1 MVSFDKVETALETA
15 KGIAF
20 DTCHKIYVLM
30 DEDQVELM
38 REYEYDEIRS
48 IADISKESMLELL
61 KDWYASS
68 CSLRFIQSVRTTSPD
83 DEDSGYDDLISQFEE
98 IDEDGM
104 YQTKALDRKVEGIW
118 LFEKINKQA
127 KQIKKKLAT
136 LFD

>member
-30 DEDQVELM
+30 DENQVELM
-38 REYEYDEIRS
+38 RKYEYDEIRS

-104 YQTKALDRKVEGIW
+104 Y
-118 LFEKINKQA
+118 
-127 KQIKKKLAT
+127 
-136 LFD
+136 

>member
-15 KGIAF
+15 KGIAW

-38 REYEYDEIRS
+38 RKYEYDKVHS
-48 IADISKESMLELL
+48 IVDISKESMLELL

-68 CSLRFIQSVRTTSPD
+68 CSLRFIQSIRTTSPD
-83 DEDSGYDDLISQFEE
+83 DEDGGYDNLISQFDE

-104 YQTKALDRKVEGIW
+104 Y
-118 LFEKINKQA
+118 
-127 KQIKKKLAT
+127 
-136 LFD
+136 

>member
-38 REYEYDEIRS
+38 RKYEYDEIRS

-68 CSLRFIQSVRTTSPD
+68 CSLRFIHSVRTTSPD

-104 YQTKALDRKVEGIW
+104 Y
-118 LFEKINKQA
+118 
-127 KQIKKKLAT
+127 
-136 LFD
+136 

>member
-1 MVSFDKVETALETA
+1 MVSFDKVETALKTA

-38 REYEYDEIRS
+38 RKYEYDEIRS

-104 YQTKALDRKVEGIW
+104 Y
-118 LFEKINKQA
+118 
-127 KQIKKKLAT
+127 
-136 LFD
+136 

>member
-38 REYEYDEIRS
+38 RKYEYEEIRS

-83 DEDSGYDDLISQFEE
+83 EDVDGFEDLISQFEE

-104 YQTKALDRKVEGIW
+104 Y
-118 LFEKINKQA
+118 
-127 KQIKKKLAT
+127 
-136 LFD
+136 

>member
-38 REYEYDEIRS
+38 RKYEYDEIRS

-83 DEDSGYDDLISQFEE
+83 DEDSGYDDLINQFEE

-104 YQTKALDRKVEGIW
+104 Y
-118 LFEKINKQA
+118 
-127 KQIKKKLAT
+127 
-136 LFD
+136 

>member
-38 REYEYDEIRS
+38 RKYEYDEIRS

-68 CSLRFIQSVRTTSPD
+68 CSLRFIQSIRTTSPD
-83 DEDSGYDDLISQFEE
+83 DEDSGYDNLISQFEE

-104 YQTKALDRKVEGIW
+104 Y
-118 LFEKINKQA
+118 
-127 KQIKKKLAT
+127 
-136 LFD
+136 

>member
-38 REYEYDEIRS
+38 RKYEYDEIRS

-68 CSLRFIQSVRTTSPD
+68 CSLRFIQSIRTTSPD

-104 YQTKALDRKVEGIW
+104 YQTKAPDRKVGGIW
-118 LFEKINKQA
+118 LFVN
-127 KQIKKKLAT
+127 
-136 LFD
+136 

>member
-104 YQTKALDRKVEGIW
+104 Y
-118 LFEKINKQA
+118 
-127 KQIKKKLAT
+127 
-136 LFD
+136 

>member
-38 REYEYDEIRS
+38 RKYEYDEIRS

-104 YQTKALDRKVEGIW
+104 Y
-118 LFEKINKQA
+118 
-127 KQIKKKLAT
+127 
-136 LFD
+136 

>member
-38 REYEYDEIRS
+38 RKYEYDEIRS

-83 DEDSGYDDLISQFEE
+83 DEDSGYDNLISQFEE

-104 YQTKALDRKVEGIW
+104 Y
-118 LFEKINKQA
+118 
-127 KQIKKKLAT
+127 
-136 LFD
+136 

>member
-38 REYEYDEIRS
+38 RKYEYDEIRS
-48 IADISKESMLELL
+48 IVDISKESMLELL

-68 CSLRFIQSVRTTSPD
+68 CSLRFIQAVRTTSPD
-83 DEDSGYDDLISQFEE
+83 DEDSGYDDLIGQFDEL
-98 IDEDGM
+98 DEDGM
-104 YQTKALDRKVEGIW
+104 Y
-118 LFEKINKQA
+118 
-127 KQIKKKLAT
+127 
-136 LFD
+136 

>member
-1 MVSFDKVETALETA
+1 MVSFDKVEAALETA

-38 REYEYDEIRS
+38 RKYEYDKVHS
-48 IADISKESMLELL
+48 IVDISKESMLELL

-68 CSLRFIQSVRTTSPD
+68 CSLRFIQSIRTTSPD
-83 DEDSGYDDLISQFEE
+83 DEDSGYDNLISQFEE

-104 YQTKALDRKVEGIW
+104 Y
-118 LFEKINKQA
+118 
-127 KQIKKKLAT
+127 
-136 LFD
+136 